1 LSDSSRTY
9 VCQMTELWEASRPM
23 SSFDLRQDLRPLFW
37 GNVGIRA
44 YLIAILTRI
53 FNEVQGLRGGARYP
67 YMLEGKVAG
76 ETPTANIGFKT
87 NQTVVVQNKDKIAK
101 TLIRGRNK
109 GLWFDQEMVRF
120 CGQSA
125 VVRKRVD
132 RIIHE
137 STRKMVVMKTPCVTL
152 ENVVATG
159 EFLRLCPQ
167 HEYIFWR
174 EIWLDSPDQDSSQ
187 SVSLDL

>member
-1 LSDSSRTY
+1 
-9 VCQMTELWEASRPM
+9 MTELWEASLPM
-23 SSFDLRQDLRPLFW
+23 SSFDLRQYLRPLFS
-37 GNVGIRA
+37 GNLGIRG

-53 FNEVQGLRGGARYP
+53 FNTVQRLRGGAGYP
-67 YMLEGKVAG
+67 FMPAAKVAG
-76 ETPTANIGFKT
+76 EKPVADADLKAKE
-87 NQTVVVQNKDKIAK
+87 TVVVRSKNEIAQ
-101 TLIRGRNK
+101 TLLGGRNK
-109 GLWFDQEMVRF
+109 GLWFDPEMVRF
-120 CGQSA
+120 CGQPA

-137 STRKMVVMKTPCVTL
+137 ATRKMVVMKTPCVML

-174 EIWLDSPDQDSSQ
+174 EIWLKRPGPGSSNVA
-187 SVSLDL
+187 VSEL